1 MKKDTPSKDVMNT
14 IEKLPTNLIKT
25 EWDLTLYY
33 TSDTD
38 PQIEVDLKATEQAY
52 TRFAKKWRSKN
63 FTSDPK
69 LLAAALTE
77 KEKMSGDP
85 TFSRPMRYYYLR
97 SALNTGDMV
106 ALKQQALI
114 ERRLREVGNKIL
126 FFTLELGKIDKK
138 TQTVLLNAPEL
149 KHFRYYLERLFLG
162 AKHHLSEAE
171 EKIISLKSSQSYSRW
186 TDMTDRIISERQ
198 ISWKGKEFNLPHAFE
213 MIDEASFGDKPKLWA
228 IISTELK
235 QISEV
240 AEHEFNAIITDV
252 RTEDALR
259 GYKKPY
265 SATAL
270 GYQDKEQSIEQLVE
284 VVSTEGFKLSRDF
297 YKLKAAYH
305 GVEKLTYSQRTQT
318 ASEGIKISFQEAVE
332 ICREVFYSVKP
343 EYGEFFDSALKNG
356 QLDVFPKPGKSGGAF
371 MSSTPGHPLNVFLN
385 HTNDY
390 NSMTTLAHEMGHAI
404 HSFVSYQNQTPFYQD
419 YSIIVAETA
428 STLFEGLVFESLY
441 KKASPSEKVMLLHDK
456 ILRDIATVQRQIAF
470 FNCELEIHNTIEKSG
485 AMSGAELAA
494 CMQKHLV
501 SYLGS
506 AVEVTKDDGYAY
518 TYVRH
523 LRYGFYVFTYAYGQ
537 LMSSL
542 IAKEYHTDKKNL
554 TKIEKM
560 LSAGESKTVAAI
572 YKEIGYDTTKA
583 KTFADSLGRMKDD
596 IATWKK
602 LLKKQTNS
610 PS

>member
-1 MKKDTPSKDVMNT
+1 MPATLSNSDMNN
-14 IEKLPTNLIKT
+14 IKKLPTTSIKT

-33 TSDTD
+33 NGDSD
-38 PQIEVDLKATEQAY
+38 PRIEADLKATELAY
-52 TRFAKKWRSKN
+52 TKFAKKWRGKN
-63 FTSDPK
+63 FTSDPVI
-69 LLAAALTE
+69 LAAALTE

-85 TFSRPMRYYYLR
+85 TYSRPMRYYYLR
-97 SALNTGDMV
+97 TALNSGDMP
-106 ALKQQALI
+106 ALKQQALM
-114 ERRLREVGNKIL
+114 ERRLREVGNKVL
-126 FFTLELGKIDKK
+126 FFSLELGKVDKK
-138 TQTVLLNAPEL
+138 TQTKLLTAPEL
-149 KHFRYYLERLFLG
+149 KHFRYYLEQLFLG
-162 AKHHLSEAE
+162 AKHHLTEAE
-171 EKIISLKSSQSYSRW
+171 EKIISLKSSQSYGRW

-198 ISWKGKEFNLPHAFE
+198 ITWKGKKLNLPHAFE
-213 MIDEASFGDKPKLWA
+213 MMEEMSFNDKPKLWA
-228 IISTELK
+228 VINTELK

-270 GYQDKEQSIEQLVE
+270 GYQDKEQSIEQLIE
-284 VVSTEGFKLSRDF
+284 VVSTEGFKLSREF

-305 GVEKLTYSQRTQT
+305 GVEKLSYPQRNET
-318 ASEGIKISFQEAVE
+318 ASAGIKIPFAEAVE
-332 ICREVFYSVKP
+332 TCREVFYSVKP
-343 EYGEFFDSALKNG
+343 EYGEFFDATLKNG
-356 QLDVFPKPGKSGGAF
+356 QIDVFPKPGKSGGAF
-371 MSSTPGHPLNVFLN
+371 MSSTPGHPINVFLN
-385 HTNDY
+385 HTSDY
-390 NSMTTLAHEMGHAI
+390 SSMTTLAHEMGHAV
-404 HSFVSYQNQTPFYQD
+404 HSFVSYQNQTPMYQD

-441 KKASPSEKVMLLHDK
+441 KKATAENKVKLLHDK
-456 ILRDIATVQRQIAF
+456 IMRDIATVQRQIAF
-470 FNCELEIHNTIEKSG
+470 FNCELEIHNTIEKNG

-506 AVEVTKDDGYAY
+506 AVEVTPDDGYTY

-542 IAKEYHTDKKNL
+542 LVKDYHADKKNL

-583 KTFADSLGRMKDD
+583 KTFADSLASMKED
-596 IATWKK
+596 ISTWKK
-602 LLKKQTNS
+602 LLKKQAK
-610 PS
+610 